1 MAGDPDVLLWKWSVP
16 TLQLDWPCRFS
27 ELRAA
32 LGSVT
37 PRALALQE
45 LEVADLVEREVL
57 TTRPPSTVYRATPAG
72 RRIAQL
78 L

>member
-1 MAGDPDVLLWKWSVP
+1 
-16 TLQLDWPCRFS
+16 
-27 ELRAA
+27 
-32 LGSVT
+32 VT

-57 TTRPPSTVYRATPAG
+57 TTRPPSTVHRATPAG